1 MQLNVSPGMAEN
13 QLRISARARP
23 SPSSTWRVSGWL
35 AGAVKMA
42 EPSGFTGTVPYSTF
56 KSQLL
61 SMPMA

>member
-1 MQLNVSPGMAEN
+1 MAVN

-23 SPSSTWRVSGWL
+23 SRPAPERVRGWQ